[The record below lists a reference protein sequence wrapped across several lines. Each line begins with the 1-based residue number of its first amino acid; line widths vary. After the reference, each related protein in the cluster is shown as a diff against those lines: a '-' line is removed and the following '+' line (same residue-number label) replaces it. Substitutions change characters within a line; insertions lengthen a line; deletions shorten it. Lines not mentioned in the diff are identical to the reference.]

1 MSADVETAKGD
12 ILSAT
17 GVHVCIG
24 GRAILRDVS
33 LTVSPGELL
42 AVAGPNGAGKSTLL
56 RVLAGLAD
64 PDAGSVRLGGADLR
78 HMDRRALGRALA
90 YLPQDRTV
98 HWPLTARAVVALGRI
113 PHGSGPQRGESDIDR
128 AMIASA
134 LKQTDAEALADRPI
148 GELSGGERARVLIA
162 RALAQDAGIL
172 IADEPTAGLDPA
184 HALALF
190 ETFVSIAAQGRA
202 VIVALHDLSL
212 ALRYCPRALLLKD
225 GTVAASGPA
234 RDVLTE
240 REIARV
246 YGVTA
251 KIADIDGVPCVIPV
265 SIRS

>member
-1 MSADVETAKGD
+1 M
-12 ILSAT
+12 SAT
-17 GVHVCIG
+17 GHRLEATGIRVRIA
-24 GRAILRDVS
+24 GRDILRDVA
-33 LTVSPGELL
+33 LAVAPGDLV

-56 RVLAGLAD
+56 RVLAGLTS
-64 PDAGSVRLGGADLR
+64 PQAGTVHLDGTDIA
-78 HMDRRALGRALA
+78 ALAPRERGRAIA
-90 YLPQDRTV
+90 YLPQERTV
-98 HWPLTARAVVALGRI
+98 HWPLKVRTVVALGRI

-128 AMIASA
+128 AMIAAA
-134 LKQTDAEALADRPI
+134 LRQTDIETLADRPI

-190 ETFVSIAAQGRA
+190 ETFQRIVAQGRI

-212 ALRYCPRALLLKD
+212 ALRYCPRAVLMKD

-234 RDVLTE
+234 RDVMTE
-240 REIARV
+240 NEIGRV

-251 KIADIDGVPCVIPV
+251 KIADIEGLPCVIPV
-265 SIRS
+265 SVRP

>member
-1 MSADVETAKGD
+1 MSEATV
-12 ILSAT
+12 LSASGIGVRIAGREILT
-17 GVHVCIG
+17 GV
-24 GRAILRDVS
+24 A
-33 LTVSPGELL
+33 LTVSPGELI

-56 RVLAGLAD
+56 RVLAGLTP
-64 PDAGSVRLGGADLR
+64 PDAGSVRLGPTDVR
-78 HMDRRALGRALA
+78 DIDRRSLGRAIA

-98 HWPLTARAVVALGRI
+98 HWPLTVRNVVALGRI

-134 LKQTDAEALADRPI
+134 LEQTDTEALADRPV

-172 IADEPTAGLDPA
+172 IADEPAAGLDPA

-190 ETFVSIAAQGRA
+190 ETFVAIAARGRA

-212 ALRYCPRALLLKD
+212 ALRYCPRALLLQD
-225 GTVAASGPA
+225 GAVAASGPA

-240 REIARV
+240 ANIARV
-246 YGVTA
+246 YGITA
-251 KIADIDGVPCVIPV
+251 KIAEIAGVPCVIPV
-265 SIRS
+265 SIRP